1 MWRWLT
7 SLFAPSPPRIITH
20 SVLGQLSYQEGI
32 WDGSIQKNGAA
43 LEIAL
48 AGDETGPFAE
58 QTNRLYRAI
67 EDFPAFQELVA
78 DSLAEKLGSVPDA
91 KSEDF
96 RITGLWFLWPKLPNY
111 FMVQLA
117 LRGDEWGLWKL
128 EFESM
133 KATHLSRD
141 D

>member
-1 MWRWLT
+1 MIVARA
-7 SLFAPSPPRIITH
+7 LFASSPPRIITH
-20 SVLGQLSYQEGI
+20 NVLGQLTYREGI

-48 AGDETGPFAE
+48 AGDDSGPFAE
-58 QTNRLYRAI
+58 QANRLYRAT
-67 EDFPAFQELVA
+67 EDFAAFEKLVA
-78 DSLAEKLGSVPDA
+78 DSLAEKLASVPEA
-91 KSEDF
+91 TPEDF
-96 RITGLWFLWPKLPNY
+96 RITGLWFLWPKLPDY

-133 KATHLSRD
+133 KATFLSRD

>member
-1 MWRWLT
+1 MN
-7 SLFAPSPPRIITH
+7 TH
-20 SVLGQLSYQEGI
+20 SVLGQLTYREGI

-48 AGDETGPFAE
+48 AGDENGPFAAE
-58 QTNRLYRAI
+58 TDRLYRAI
-67 EDFPAFQELVA
+67 EDFAALQELVA
-78 DSLAEKLGSVPDA
+78 DSLAEKLASVPHA

-96 RITGLWFLWPKLPNY
+96 RITGLWFLWPKRPDY
-111 FMVQLA
+111 FIVQLA

-133 KATHLSRD
+133 QATYLSRD